1 MGLES
6 SKQLLRFEGIGTCA
20 TIFQHYEQPL
30 TQIFCLNPMV
40 ILVLQGIKII
50 ELDHQKFTVHAGEIL
65 VIPAGTTLDII
76 NLNPEDDSYLACYF
90 TWETKPLKSYEKM
103 REKHHSTYL
112 DNIQILKNIPESFKE
127 SFLQISN
134 QLTTINNQD
143 LVNHKFVEILIW
155 LEQMGVVFSSAE
167 NLTLSQKIT
176 QLISQAPNQKWQAK
190 EIAQHFHLGEST
202 MRRHLANENTSVSQ
216 LIQNVRTSYGL
227 TLLQTT
233 HWNIEDIAQEAGY
246 ESGSR
251 FAYYFRQRFGFLPS
265 EMKNNYK
272 SNREMSS

>member
-1 MGLES
+1 MCLES
-6 SKQLLRFEGIGTCA
+6 SKQLLRFEDIGTCA

-30 TQIFCLNPMV
+30 TQISCLNPMV
-40 ILVLQGIKII
+40 ILVLQGTKII
-50 ELDHQKFTVHAGEIL
+50 ELDHQKSTVHAGEIL

-76 NLNPEDDSYLACYF
+76 NLNPVNDSYLACYF
-90 TWETKPLKSYEKM
+90 TWESKPLKYYEKM
-103 REKHHSTYL
+103 RAGHHSKYL
-112 DNIQILKNIPESFKE
+112 ENIKILKNIPESFKE
-127 SFLQISN
+127 SFLQISH
-134 QLTTINNQD
+134 QLTTIDHPD

-155 LEQMGVVFSSAE
+155 LEQMGIVFSSAE

-265 EMKNNYK
+265 EMKNNV
-272 SNREMSS
+272 R

>member
-1 MGLES
+1 MSLES
-6 SKQLLRFEGIGTCA
+6 SKQLLKFEDIGTCA
-20 TIFQHYEQPL
+20 TIFQRYEQPL

-40 ILVLQGIKII
+40 ILVLQGTKII
-50 ELDHQKFTVHAGEIL
+50 EIDHQKSTIHAGEIL

-76 NLNPEDDSYLACYF
+76 NLNDVNDSYLACYF
-90 TWETKPLKSYEKM
+90 TWEPKPIKYYEKI
-103 REKHHSTYL
+103 RENHQVTYL
-112 DNIQILKNIPESFKE
+112 ENIKILRNVSESFKD

-134 QLTTINNQD
+134 QLTTIENRD
-143 LVNHKFVEILIW
+143 LISHKFVEILIW
-155 LEQMGVVFSSAE
+155 LEQMGIVFSSVE

-265 EMKNNYK
+265 EMKNNAK
-272 SNREMSS
+272 PNREVRS

>member
-1 MGLES
+1 MSLES
-6 SKQLLRFEGIGTCA
+6 SKQLLRFEEIGTCA
-20 TIFQHYEQPL
+20 TIFQRYEQPL

-40 ILVLQGIKII
+40 ILVLQGTKII
-50 ELDHQKFTVHAGEIL
+50 EIDHQKSTIHAGEIL

-76 NLNPEDDSYLACYF
+76 NLNDVNDSYLACYF
-90 TWETKPLKSYEKM
+90 TWEPKPIKYYEKI
-103 REKHHSTYL
+103 RENHHSAYL
-112 DNIQILKNIPESFKE
+112 ENIKILKDIPESFKE

-134 QLTTINNQD
+134 QLTIIDHHD

-155 LEQMGVVFSSAE
+155 LEQMGIVFSSVE

-190 EIAQHFHLGEST
+190 EIAQYFHLGEST
-202 MRRHLANENTSVSQ
+202 MRRHLANEDTSVSQ

-272 SNREMSS
+272 

>member
-6 SKQLLRFEGIGTCA
+6 SKQLLRFEDIGTCA

-40 ILVLQGIKII
+40 ILVLQGTKII
-50 ELDHQKFTVHAGEIL
+50 EFDHQKSTVHAGEIL

-76 NLNPEDDSYLACYF
+76 NLNPVNDSYLACYF
-90 TWETKPLKSYEKM
+90 TWESKPLKYYEKM
-103 REKHHSTYL
+103 RESQHHAYL
-112 DNIQILKNIPESFKE
+112 ESIKILKDIPESFQE

-134 QLTTINNQD
+134 QLTTTDHHD

-155 LEQMGVVFSSAE
+155 LEQMGIVFSSIE

-176 QLISQAPNQKWQAK
+176 QLISQAPNRKWQAK

-265 EMKNNYK
+265 EMKNNAK
-272 SNREMSS
+272 QNREIRS

>member
-1 MGLES
+1 MGLQS
-6 SKQLLRFEGIGTCA
+6 SKQLLRFEDIGTCA

-50 ELDHQKFTVHAGEIL
+50 EFDHQKSTVHAGEIL

-76 NLNPEDDSYLACYF
+76 NLNPVNDSYLACYF
-90 TWETKPLKSYEKM
+90 TWESKPLKYYEKM
-103 REKHHSTYL
+103 RESHHSSYL

-134 QLTTINNQD
+134 QLTTIDHQD

-155 LEQMGVVFSSAE
+155 LEQMGIVFSSAE

-202 MRRHLANENTSVSQ
+202 MRRHLANEDTSVSQ

-265 EMKNNYK
+265 EMKNNAK
-272 SNREMSS
+272 PNREVRS

>member
-6 SKQLLRFEGIGTCA
+6 SKQLLKFEDIGTCA
-20 TIFQHYEQPL
+20 TIIQHYEQPL

-40 ILVLQGIKII
+40 ILVLQGTKII
-50 ELDHQKFTVHAGEIL
+50 EFDHQKSTVHAGEIL

-76 NLNPEDDSYLACYF
+76 NLNTEDDSYLACYF
-90 TWETKPLKSYEKM
+90 TWESKPLKFYEKM
-103 REKHHSTYL
+103 RTGHHSKYL
-112 DNIQILKNIPESFKE
+112 ENVKILKNIPESFKE

-134 QLTTINNQD
+134 QLTTIDHHD

-155 LEQMGVVFSSAE
+155 LEQMGIVFSSVE

-190 EIAQHFHLGEST
+190 EIAQHFYLGEST

-265 EMKNNYK
+265 EMKNNTRQNRAI
-272 SNREMSS
+272 SN